1 MKKSPARSIAALA
14 LTATLL
20 GSVTPSTVK
29 AEEIGFAKTTID
41 FGVVVSNIEK
51 SLAFYTDVVGF
62 THMGNFSVPP
72 EVANDAGLSQV
83 SKTLTIE
90 KLKLGDDKTATT
102 LKLMQI
108 GDPNQKKSNQDTIH
122 ATLGMSYMTIFVTD
136 TTAALARA
144 AKHGIKPLK
153 KGPVDL
159 GGGKMYLTLLKDPDG
174 NFVELVGPLK
184 K

>member
-1 MKKSPARSIAALA
+1 MKICLLASLLACALVSPA
-14 LTATLL
+14 
-20 GSVTPSTVK
+20 SVN
-29 AEEIGFAKTTID
+29 AQEIGFSKTTID
-41 FGVVVSNIEK
+41 FGIVVSDLEK

-62 THMGNFSVPP
+62 TRAGNFTVKPQ
-72 EVANDAGLSQV
+72 VANDAGLTKI
-83 SKTLTIE
+83 SKPLVVE
-90 KLKLGDDKTATT
+90 MLKLGDDAGATT

-108 GDPNQKKSNQDTIH
+108 PDAKQQKPAQGTIH
-122 ATLGMSYMTIFVTD
+122 ASLGMSYMTVFVTD

-144 AKHGIKPLK
+144 AKHGVKPLK

-159 GGGKMYLTLLKDPDG
+159 GGGKMYLTLVKDPDG